1 MKEDCK
7 VSIEQLC
14 KLFGKSRHAYYDK
27 SWHHQKESLKESIVL
42 DQVKEIRKKMPKL
55 GTPKLHYL
63 LNNKQ
68 IKIGRDKLN
77 KLLSSNHM
85 LVRRRK
91 KSVRT
96 TNSRHWFKKY
106 PNLIRSIVPIKS
118 NQLWVSDITYVST
131 QTGHSFLS
139 LITDAY
145 SHKIVGYYL
154 SMDLSHQGCLKALKM
169 ALGKRPNILESLI
182 HHSDRGV
189 QYCCSQ
195 YVELLRKNSI
205 QISMTENSDPYE
217 NSIAERVNG
226 ILKSELGIDRR
237 FKDHSHAL
245 KIVEQQIKIYNN
257 LRPHASCDYHTPR
270 EAHSM
275 TGVLKKRWK
284 SKARAAPEI
293 LSQP

>member
-14 KLFGKSRHAYYDK
+14 KLFGKTRHAYYDK
-27 SWHHQKESLKESIVL
+27 SWHYQKQSLTQSIVL
-42 DQVKEIRKKMPKL
+42 DQVKVIRKRMPKL

-63 LNNKQ
+63 LNNEG

-77 KLLSSNHM
+77 KLLSVNNM
-85 LVRRRK
+85 LVRRRR

-96 TNSRHWFKKY
+96 TNSSHWFKKY
-106 PNLIRSIVPIKS
+106 PNLIREFILTKS

-131 QTGHSFLS
+131 QRGHSFLS

-145 SHKIVGYYL
+145 SHKIVGYCL
-154 SMDLSHQGCLKALKM
+154 STDLSHQGCLSALRM
-169 ALGKRPNILESLI
+169 ALRNSSSTLEGLI

-195 YVELLRKNSI
+195 YVALLRKSNI
-205 QISMTENSDPYE
+205 QISMTEKSDPYE
-217 NSIAERVNG
+217 NAVAERVNG
-226 ILKSELGIDRR
+226 ILKSELSIDRI

-245 KIVEQQIKIYNN
+245 RIVEQQIKTYNN
-257 LRPHASCDYHTPR
+257 LRPHASCDFYTPK

-284 SKARAAPEI
+284 SKTRASP
-293 LSQP
+293 